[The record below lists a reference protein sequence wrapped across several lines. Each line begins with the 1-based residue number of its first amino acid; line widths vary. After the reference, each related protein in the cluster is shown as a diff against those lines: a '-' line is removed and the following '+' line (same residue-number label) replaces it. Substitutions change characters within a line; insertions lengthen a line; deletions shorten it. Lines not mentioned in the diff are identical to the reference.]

1 MARYTGP
8 GTILGGLP
16 IIADVS
22 WGTDY
27 WGEGYAEIEA
37 IYWVKRDGTAG
48 KPIPQH
54 LWDRAE
60 KYDAY
65 FCSLVEQL
73 SEYAA
78 CEAAEA
84 RGEVY
89 PEPYEMALLIP
100 PPPDLPGDQ

>member
-1 MARYTGP
+1 MPKNHYTGP

-16 IIADVS
+16 IIAEVS

-73 SEYAA
+73 QDHCAYENAQA
-78 CEAAEA
+78 NGEA
-84 RGEVY
+84 Y
-89 PEPYEMALLIP
+89 PPADELVQLERSP
-100 PPPDLPGDQ
+100 